1 MTLINI
7 IVVGSVWSYHLVN
20 FWQSIR
26 NQTFYVFLIAYLIIV
41 TALPSSVCL
50 CLSLVLWID
59 PIPSVILLF
68 IVLIDI
74 VYFSTLLLLFD
85 LQITYVFNKISIFF
99 IYFFEWLQVVK
110 NINILCWRVAG
121 LWYIRSRWL
130 CLKTIN

>member
-7 IVVGSVWSYHLVN
+7 IVVGSIWSYHLVN

-110 NINILCWRVAG
+110 NINILCWRVAS